1 MTPARRPASAVRAA
15 GRSSRPLV
23 GAGLLLVVSGAWTD
37 AYPQRPEIAIGRTV
51 YAQSCANQNCHG
63 DQGAAGRAP
72 ALAQPGFKRQYVADV
87 TRQGIPETAMPGWEE
102 QLPVEELE
110 AVVTYVFSLQSVS
123 EESVEDL
130 DPNRPWLD
138 HPGRELFFDATRV
151 GACGSCHLFDGWGV
165 PVAPPISG
173 SLPGGVGE
181 LLAFRA
187 TGVQTARPRSEEPF
201 PALPVESKDGPIQVY
216 DLSSKLPVLRTFSR
230 DRVEVTPGGA
240 WSHGDAIGIY
250 NREELGR
257 ILDFMSQAVS
267 GRETEER

>member
-23 GAGLLLVVSGAWTD
+23 GAGLLLVVAGVWSG
-37 AYPQRPEIAIGRTV
+37 AYPQRTEIAIGRMV

-72 ALAQPGFKRQYVADV
+72 ALGRRNFKREYVARV
-87 TRQGIPETAMPGWEE
+87 TREGIPDTAMPGWEN
-102 QLPVEELE
+102 QLSVVDLE
-110 AVVTYVFSLQSVS
+110 TVVSYVCSLQGPS
-123 EESVEDL
+123 EGAAEEL
-130 DPNRPWLD
+130 DPNRPWLS
-138 HPGRELFFDATRV
+138 HPGRELFFDAARV

-165 PVAPPISG
+165 RVALAISE
-173 SLPGGVGE
+173 SVPASVEE
-181 LLAFRA
+181 LLALQGA
-187 TGVQTARPRSEEPF
+187 GVQTARPSGEEPF
-201 PALPVESKDGPIQVY
+201 PALAVESTDGPIQVY

-230 DRVEVTPGGA
+230 DRVEVTPGGS

-267 GRETEER
+267 RRETEER